1 MVSLFLKSRF
11 WQFAVLL
18 VLITS
23 LNATKA
29 KACHFAAADIYVT
42 YVGAGVDGCGT
53 PDYQYEITLIVYHAC
68 QTCYLDAGQ
77 TAPVYYKS
85 ANLAATGSPDSSGTV
100 TVTSLTTAPDTSH
113 QLCAQFADSNSCK
126 QLSTRDRFPAF
137 RVRTYKGTVT
147 LPSAQTDWRFFW
159 SNGGRNASNLN
170 SCGSIYV
177 EAGLNNVTKY
187 NNSTPRFLSNPL
199 PYICVGQ
206 PTTYLNAQYDPNG
219 DSIYVYQ
226 KIPYTPAGGGVNGYG
241 QVCAY
246 NAGWSVND
254 PIGSSTGYKL
264 NPLTGSATFT
274 PMTTGFFVLAF
285 RGEDYERGS
294 GQLLSYVYR
303 DVQVTVLPC
312 TAPPPDIDSV
322 EQVITSIKNAT
333 LVKTPNQGEVV
344 YVCPGSEMEFSVN
357 STTDSTTHNVY
368 MYANTSLLPGSNF
381 TVAGQGSN
389 SVTGTFEWTP
399 TGSHIGDHSLVIES
413 KDSTCTLWQP
423 IVLTNYR
430 VILIRVVDG
439 LNAGPDLPICQVNP
453 DSVQLFTRGGDFLRL
468 KWNVNGGPAVGISND
483 EIHNPKAMPS
493 NTTDYVISTPD
504 LIATCKDKDTV
515 RVYID
520 ESNKVEITPKNPG
533 DPKDALVLCRPGY
546 IQLEALLN
554 GKPPKNN
561 VACGVGNPTICSQQT
576 TATLYGSPLYG
587 DIVYDSV
594 GRVTPIMYNSLRT
607 SRMQY
612 LIRKEEMEKSQIYS
626 STIRSI
632 SIDAKGTSNPGY
644 EYSNF
649 RIFIKCTEK
658 TAFKEGDGFENF
670 GMTQVYYAPKVT
682 FEDGT
687 HTFTFST
694 PYSWD
699 TTKNMIIQMCYS
711 DNATVEAGCGVTS
724 SPAVIDYVPTT
735 YISGLVLKGAD
746 ATVTSVC
753 GVDKDPKT
761 EAVLGRPVFT
771 FSYCEADPIDF
782 VINWFEGEYLSD
794 TTIAQPLAY
803 VPKSSRFTVQ
813 TIGRSNCIMRDTLEV
828 YVPEHD
834 MRVEPVDTAFCLGD
848 RAPFVVFGGN
858 FFRWYEYDA
867 ATDSFMAPASVVD
880 PFKGHTF
887 IGPQRTTDY
896 RIVVSDSVW
905 CFDTLATKIKILPLP
920 DVRILNK
927 DDTTI
932 KYGQQFQL
940 LASGARLYNW
950 SPVSSL
956 NNPNISYPM
965 ARPTDDTKYIVGGIA
980 ANGCRAFDTLH
991 VIVDKK
997 DNLFVPGAFSPNGD
1011 GKNDV
1016 FRVTN
1021 LSFQRIMEFRVFNRW
1036 GQEVFST
1043 NDSRRGWDGT
1053 YEGKPQ
1059 DMGTYSYLIRVAYPD
1074 GFVETYKGETTLI
1087 R

>member
-1 MVSLFLKSRF
+1 M
-11 WQFAVLL
+11 
-18 VLITS
+18 LIST
-23 LNATKA
+23 LGATKA

-42 YVGAGVDGCGT
+42 YIGTGANGCGT

-68 QTCYLDAGQ
+68 QTCYLDAGT

-85 ANLAATGSPDSSGTV
+85 ATLEAAGSPNASGTV

-126 QLSTRDRFPAF
+126 QLSTASRFPAF

-159 SNGGRNASNLN
+159 SNGGRNNSNL
-170 SCGSIYV
+170 SGCGSIYV

-206 PTTYLNAQYDPNG
+206 PTTYLNAPYDPNG

-226 KIPYTPAGGGVNGYG
+226 QIPFTPTGGGVNQTG
-241 QVCAY
+241 QVCGY
-246 NAGWSVND
+246 NAGWSLAD
-254 PIGSSTGYKL
+254 PIGSSTGYQL

-274 PMTTGFFVLAF
+274 PKTTGFFVLAF

-322 EQVITSIKNAT
+322 AQVITSIQNAT
-333 LVKTPNQGEVV
+333 LVQTPTQGEVV
-344 YVCPGSEMEFSVN
+344 YVCPGSAMEFSVN
-357 STTDSTTHNVY
+357 SATDSTTHNVY

-381 TVAGQGSN
+381 TVTGQGSN
-389 SVTGTFEWTP
+389 SVTGNFTWTP
-399 TGSHIGDHSLVIES
+399 TQSHIGDHSLVIES

-430 VILIRVVDG
+430 VVLIRVVEG
-439 LNAGPDLPICQVNP
+439 LDAGPDLPICELNP
-453 DSVQLFTRGGDFLRL
+453 QPVQLFTRGADFLRL
-468 KWNVNGGPAVGISND
+468 KWTVNGGPATTLSD
-483 EIHNPKAMPS
+483 DTIHNPLATPPV
-493 NTTDYVISTPD
+493 TTDYVVTTPD
-504 LIATCKDKDTV
+504 LIATCKSSDTV
-515 RVYID
+515 QVFID
-520 ESNKVEITPKNPG
+520 ETNKVTITPKNPNNA
-533 DPKDALVLCRPGY
+533 DNALVLCRPGY
-546 IQLEALLN
+546 IQLEALLK

-561 VACGVGNPTICSQQT
+561 VACGVGNPTICAKQD
-576 TATLYGSPLYG
+576 TAVLYGSPIYG
-587 DIVYDSV
+587 DLYYDSI
-594 GRVTPIMYNSLRT
+594 GRVSPIMHNSLRT

-612 LIRKEEMEKSQIYS
+612 LVRRDEMAKSKIYS
-626 STIRSI
+626 STIRSLAI
-632 SIDAKGTSNPGY
+632 ECKGTSNPTY
-644 EYSNF
+644 VYSNF
-649 RIFIKCTEK
+649 RIFIKCTS
-658 TAFKEGDGFENF
+658 KEALKDADGFENF
-670 GMTQVYYAPKVT
+670 GMTQVYYNNAVT
-682 FEDGT
+682 FEDGI
-687 HTFTFST
+687 HYFNFTT
-694 PYSWD
+694 PYTWD
-699 TTKNMIIQMCYS
+699 TTKNLIIQLCYS
-711 DNATVEAGCGVTS
+711 DNATVDTGCGVTS
-724 SPAVIDYVPTT
+724 TPPRLNYVPTT
-735 YISGLVLKGAD
+735 YVSGMVLKGAD

-753 GVDKDPKT
+753 GIDKDPNI
-761 EAVLGRPVFT
+761 EAIQARPLFT

-782 VINWFEGEYLSD
+782 VITWNSGEYLSD

-803 VPKSSRFTVQ
+803 VPKTSTFVVQ
-813 TIGRSNCIMRDTLEV
+813 TIGRSNCLMRDTLEV

-834 MRVEPVDTAFCLGD
+834 MRVEPIDTAFCLGD
-848 RAPFVVFGGN
+848 KAPFTIYGGK
-858 FFRWYEYDA
+858 FFKWYEYDA
-867 ATDSFMAPASVVD
+867 ANDSFLTPVSVID
-880 PFKGHTF
+880 PTKGFTY
-887 IGPQRTTDY
+887 IGPQRSTDY

-905 CFDTLATKIKILPLP
+905 CYDTLSAKIKILPLP

-932 KYGQQFQL
+932 KYGQSFQI
-940 LASGARLYNW
+940 LATGARLYNW

-956 NNPNISYPM
+956 NNPNISYPI
-965 ARPTDDTKYIVGGIA
+965 ARPTEDTKYIVGGIA
-980 ANGCRAFDTLH
+980 TNGCRAFDTLH

-997 DNLFVPGAFSPNGD
+997 DNLFVPSAFSPNGD
-1011 GKNDV
+1011 GKNDI

-1036 GQEVFST
+1036 GVEVFST
-1043 NDSRRGWDGT
+1043 NDSRMGWDGN

-1059 DMGTYSYLIRVAYPD
+1059 EMGTYTYLIRVAYPD